1 MLKVSKRFEWTDKCE
16 QAFQALKEHLG
27 CPLLLS
33 KPIKGE
39 KLYLYLA
46 ISEEAVSSAL
56 VREEEKVQWHIYYVS
71 ERLLDSE
78 TRYPKL
84 EKLALGL
91 VVASKKFRPYFLAH
105 SIEVLTNY
113 PLHQVL
119 QKPEASGRLLKWAIE
134 LGQFDV
140 NFCPR
145 TAIKKQAL
153 ADFIAEFT
161 YVDAAKV
168 AGIVDN
174 AEVVKVAKAQGE
186 KNFAPA
192 KGDVVSWAL
201 YVDDTSNDT
210 IFGAGIMLISPK
222 RHKIHC
228 ALCFELRVLNNEVEY
243 EALIVGLRLAK
254 EQ

>member
-1 MLKVSKRFEWTDKCE
+1 M
-16 QAFQALKEHLG
+16 
-27 CPLLLS
+27 
-33 KPIKGE
+33 
-39 KLYLYLA
+39 
-46 ISEEAVSSAL
+46 
-56 VREEEKVQWHIYYVS
+56 
-71 ERLLDSE
+71 
-78 TRYPKL
+78 
-84 EKLALGL
+84 
-91 VVASKKFRPYFLAH
+91 
-105 SIEVLTNY
+105 
-113 PLHQVL
+113 L

-186 KNFAPA
+186 KNFAPS

-254 EQ
+254 EQQAHIIQIYSDSQLVVN